1 MSALLL
7 ACAPLVAC
15 SQDSGGASGVPTYD
29 PAAAASARA
38 SESAAAAQASASAA
52 ASAEAA
58 GVVTAESLSTDR
70 YQVTSIPEDLD
81 ELQTEALKAF
91 INYDQATWDVW
102 FTGAGIEDT
111 ESLLTPEEYKN
122 FVNNFN
128 AAQDETTDGMVRVAV
143 FSVSISSIYASE
155 PKAEVLICDDQSRVV
170 SYDSDGND
178 ISDLKTQQG
187 RYKKAITMIYRDGAW
202 IKSGGE
208 ALSANECVV

>member
-1 MSALLL
+1 M
-7 ACAPLVAC
+7 
-15 SQDSGGASGVPTYD
+15 
-29 PAAAASARA
+29 
-38 SESAAAAQASASAA
+38 
-52 ASAEAA
+52 
-58 GVVTAESLSTDR
+58 VTAESLSTDR

-81 ELQTEALKAF
+81 ELQTEVLKAF

-111 ESLLTPEEYKN
+111 ESLLTPEEYEN

-170 SYDSDGND
+170 SYDSAGND
-178 ISDLKTQQG
+178 ISDPKTQQG